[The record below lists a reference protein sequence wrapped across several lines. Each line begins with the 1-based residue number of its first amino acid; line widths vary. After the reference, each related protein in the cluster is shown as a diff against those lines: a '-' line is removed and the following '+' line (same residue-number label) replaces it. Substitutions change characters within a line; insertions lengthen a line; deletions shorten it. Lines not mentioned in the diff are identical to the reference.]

1 MTPGGLLTARGKIC
15 YNSDVVKKIFI
26 LFAFALLLCPV
37 CHAEKTIKLPE
48 PKISGKVS
56 LEETISKRRS
66 DRGFHTQ
73 ELTLDQ
79 ISQLLWAAQGITDKG
94 WGFRAAP
101 SAGSLYPLTLY
112 VIKSDGVF
120 KYLPDGH
127 KLIQT
132 SKEDKRPSLV
142 RASLG
147 QSYIGEAPLVIVV
160 AGNFRITEAKYGQ
173 RAYRY
178 INMEV
183 GHVAENISLQAVA
196 LGLSDVTICAFW
208 DDVVAKVL
216 EFPETQDQFYI
227 IPLGYYKPS

>member
-1 MTPGGLLTARGKIC
+1 M
-15 YNSDVVKKIFI
+15 
-26 LFAFALLLCPV
+26 
-37 CHAEKTIKLPE
+37 
-48 PKISGKVS
+48 
-56 LEETISKRRS
+56 
-66 DRGFHTQ
+66 
-73 ELTLDQ
+73 
-79 ISQLLWAAQGITDKG
+79 
-94 WGFRAAP
+94 
-101 SAGSLYPLTLY
+101 
-112 VIKSDGVF
+112 
-120 KYLPDGH
+120 
-127 KLIQT
+127 IQT

-196 LGLSDVTICAFW
+196 LGLSDVTIGAFW

-216 EFPETQDQFYI
+216 EFPETQDPFYI
-227 IPLGYYKPS
+227 IPIGYYKPS

>member
-1 MTPGGLLTARGKIC
+1 M
-15 YNSDVVKKIFI
+15 KKAII
-26 LFAFALLLCPV
+26 LFALFV
-37 CHAEKTIKLPE
+37 FISSVGYAEKAIKLPE

-56 LEETISKRRS
+56 LEESIAKRRS
-66 DRGFHTQ
+66 DRAFYTQ
-73 ELTLDQ
+73 ELTIEQ

-120 KYLPDGH
+120 KYIPDGH
-127 KLIQT
+127 KIIQT
-132 SKEDKRPSLV
+132 STEDKRPSLV

-147 QSYIGEAPLVIVV
+147 QAYIGEAPLVIVI

-183 GHVAENISLQAVA
+183 GHVAENIALQAVA
-196 LGLSDVTICAFW
+196 LGLSNVNVGAFW

-216 EFPETQDQFYI
+216 ELPETQDPFYI
-227 IPLGYYKPS
+227 IPIGYYKAS